1 LLSELCCAWQFGL
14 IELHFGGIR
23 VFCDIKNELDN
34 PVVRMIMGESA
45 FDNSPEAMD
54 YKVAEFRRSTSI
66 QKESGGE

>member
-1 LLSELCCAWQFGL
+1 M
-14 IELHFGGIR
+14 
-23 VFCDIKNELDN
+23 FCDIKNELDN